1 MRPGFERPLVLAAGV
16 LAVVVVAAGRRFFRG
31 LLSAEL
37 PLGPPGGAPFRPPFD
52 ISFLIRVFRWMEYAG
67 ILLLFTAAAGPG
79 LLGTRV
85 IWLDRGADIFFV
97 VDISPSM
104 AGMDIDGMSRFDA
117 ARKLITEFALNRP
130 SDAVGLAAVGNE
142 AGLLLPPTID
152 RALLLERL
160 DNLRIGE
167 LGDGTALG
175 MGLSVAALHSR
186 DSGAERRAV
195 VLITDGENNAGSV
208 HPETAAAALKGLGVS
223 LWVIGVGSSGEVPVD
238 YVDPLL
244 NVRRTGSFESR
255 FDPESL
261 RAIARKGGGTYIAA
275 PSGAAF
281 SAAFDRLD
289 KTELTVR
296 RFAPVTRGK
305 DLSVPVILAAL
316 ACIFIPRLFRRWYL
330 GALL

>member
-1 MRPGFERPLVLAAGV
+1 MRPGLERPLALAAGI
-16 LAVVVVAAGRRFFRG
+16 LALIAIAAGRRFFRG
-31 LLSAEL
+31 LLSAEF
-37 PLGPPGGAPFRPPFD
+37 PLGPPGGSPFKPAFD
-52 ISFLIRVFRWMEYAG
+52 AGLFVRVFRWMEYAG
-67 ILLLFTAAAGPG
+67 ILLLFTAAAGPEI
-79 LLGTRV
+79 LNTRQ

-97 VDISPSM
+97 IDISPSM
-104 AGMDIDGMSRFDA
+104 AGMDIDGKSRVDA
-117 ARKLITEFALNRP
+117 ARKLIGEFASNRP
-130 SDAVGLAAVGNE
+130 SDAVGLAAVGEE
-142 AGLLLPPTID
+142 AALLLPPTTD

-175 MGLSVAALHSR
+175 MGLGVAALHIQDSR
-186 DSGAERRAV
+186 ARHRAV
-195 VLITDGENNAGSV
+195 VLITDGENNAGPV
-208 HPETAAAALKGLGVS
+208 HPETAAAAIREQGAS
-223 LWVIGVGSSGEVPVD
+223 LWVIGIGSSGEVPVD
-238 YVDPLL
+238 YVDPVL

-281 SAAFDRLD
+281 ASAFDRLD
-289 KTELTVR
+289 RSELAVR
-296 RFAPVTRGK
+296 RFAPVTSRQ

-316 ACIFIPRLFRRWYL
+316 ACLLIPRLFRLWYL

>member
-16 LAVVVVAAGRRFFRG
+16 LAVVMVAVGRRFFRG
-31 LLSAEL
+31 LPSAEL
-37 PLGPPGGAPFRPPFD
+37 PLGPPGGVPFKPPFD
-52 ISFLIRVFRWMEYAG
+52 AGFLVRIFRWMEYAG
-67 ILLLFTAAAGPG
+67 ILLLFTAAAGPEF
-79 LLGTRV
+79 LSTRT
-85 IWLDRGADIFFV
+85 ILLDRGADIFFV

-104 AGMDIDGMSRFDA
+104 EGMDIDGMSRFDA

-130 SDAVGLAAVGNE
+130 SDAIGLAAVGNE
-142 AGLLLPPTID
+142 AGLLLPPTVD

-186 DSGAERRAV
+186 EDGARRRAV

-208 HPETAAAALKGLGVS
+208 HPETAAAAIRALGVN

-238 YVDPLL
+238 YVDPFL
-244 NVRRTGSFESR
+244 NLRRTGSFESR

-261 RAIARKGGGTYIAA
+261 RAIARAGGGTYIAA
-275 PSGAAF
+275 PSGTAF

-296 RFAPVTRGK
+296 RTAPVSRGK

-316 ACIFIPRLFRRWYL
+316 VCVFIPRFFRRWYL

>member
-1 MRPGFERPLVLAAGV
+1 MRPGFERPLVLAAGI
-16 LAVVVVAAGRRFFRG
+16 LAVVVAAVGRRFFRE

-37 PLGPPGGAPFRPPFD
+37 PLGPPGGAPIKPPFD
-52 ISFLIRVFRWMEYAG
+52 AGFLVRIFRWMEYAG
-67 ILLLFTAAAGPG
+67 ILLLFTAAAGPE
-79 LLGTRV
+79 LLSTRM

-104 AGMDIDGMSRFDA
+104 AGMDIDGLSRFDA
-117 ARKLITEFALNRP
+117 ARKLITGFALNRP
-130 SDAVGLAAVGNE
+130 SDANGLAAVGNE
-142 AGLLLPPTID
+142 AGLLLPPTVD

-186 DSGAERRAV
+186 ESGARRRAV

-208 HPETAAAALKGLGVS
+208 HPETAAAAIKALGVN

-238 YVDPLL
+238 YVDPFL
-244 NVRRTGSFESR
+244 NLRRTGSFESR

-261 RAIARKGGGTYIAA
+261 RAIARAGGGTYIAA

-281 SAAFDRLD
+281 SAAFDQLD
-289 KTELTVR
+289 RTELTVR
-296 RFAPVTRGK
+296 RSVPVTRRQ

-316 ACIFIPRLFRRWYL
+316 VCFFIPRFFRRWYL

>member
-16 LAVVVVAAGRRFFRG
+16 LAVVVVALGRRFFRG
-31 LLSAEL
+31 LPSAEL
-37 PLGPPGGAPFRPPFD
+37 PLGPPGGAPFKPPFD
-52 ISFLIRVFRWMEYAG
+52 VSFLVRIFRWMEYAG
-67 ILLLFTAAAGPG
+67 ILLLFTAAAGPE
-79 LLGTRV
+79 LLSTRM
-85 IWLDRGADIFFV
+85 ILLDRGADIFFV

-130 SDAVGLAAVGNE
+130 SDAIGLAAVGNE
-142 AGLLLPPTID
+142 AGLLLPPTVD

-160 DNLRIGE
+160 GNLRIGE

-186 DSGAERRAV
+186 EGGARRRAV
-195 VLITDGENNAGSV
+195 ALITDGENNAGSV
-208 HPETAAAALKGLGVS
+208 HPETAAAAIKGLGVN

-238 YVDPLL
+238 YVDPFL
-244 NVRRTGSFESR
+244 NLRRTGSFESR

-261 RAIARKGGGTYIAA
+261 RAIARAGGGTYIAA

-296 RFAPVTRGK
+296 RTAPVTRGR

-316 ACIFIPRLFRRWYL
+316 VCVFIPRFFRRWYL

>member
-1 MRPGFERPLVLAAGV
+1 MRPGFERPLILAAGV
-16 LAVVVVAAGRRFFRG
+16 LAVVVVALGRRFFRG
-31 LLSAEL
+31 LPSAEL
-37 PLGPPGGAPFRPPFD
+37 PLGPPGGAPFKPPFD
-52 ISFLIRVFRWMEYAG
+52 VSFLARIFRWMEYAG
-67 ILLLFTAAAGPG
+67 ILLLFTAAAGPE
-79 LLGTRV
+79 LLSTRM
-85 IWLDRGADIFFV
+85 ILLDRGADIFFV

-130 SDAVGLAAVGNE
+130 SDAIGLAAVGNE
-142 AGLLLPPTID
+142 AGLLLPPTVD

-160 DNLRIGE
+160 GNLRIGE

-186 DSGAERRAV
+186 EGGAGRRAV
-195 VLITDGENNAGSV
+195 ALITDGENNAGSV
-208 HPETAAAALKGLGVS
+208 HPETAAAAIKGLGVN

-238 YVDPLL
+238 YVDPFL
-244 NVRRTGSFESR
+244 NLRRTGSFESR

-261 RAIARKGGGTYIAA
+261 RAIARAGGGTYIAA

-296 RFAPVTRGK
+296 HTAPVTRGR

-316 ACIFIPRLFRRWYL
+316 VCVFIPRFFRRWYL

>member
-1 MRPGFERPLVLAAGV
+1 
-16 LAVVVVAAGRRFFRG
+16 
-31 LLSAEL
+31 
-37 PLGPPGGAPFRPPFD
+37 
-52 ISFLIRVFRWMEYAG
+52 MEYAG
-67 ILLLFTAAAGPG
+67 VFLLFAAAAEPE
-79 LLGTRV
+79 LRISEM

-104 AGMDIDGMSRFDA
+104 AGMDIDGGSRFDA

-130 SDAVGLAAVGNE
+130 SDAIGLAAVGNE

-160 DNLRIGE
+160 NNLRIGE
-167 LGDGTALG
+167 MGDGTALG

-186 DSGAERRAV
+186 NSVPQGAPQGAPQGVPQGAPQGEPRGRAQRRAV

-208 HPETAAAALKGLGVS
+208 HPETAAAAIKNLGMS
-223 LWVIGVGSSGEVPVD
+223 LWVIGVGSSGEVPID
-238 YVDPLL
+238 YVDPRL
-244 NVRRTGSFESR
+244 NLRRTGSFDSR

-261 RAIARKGGGTYIAA
+261 RAIARRGGGTYIPA

-281 SAAFDRLD
+281 SAAFNRLD
-289 KTELTVR
+289 QTEFIVR
-296 RFAPVTRGK
+296 RSGSVTRTRSLCGP
-305 DLSVPVILAAL
+305 LILAAL
-316 ACIFIPRLFRRWYL
+316 ICLFIPRLFRRWYL